1 MSVISGG
8 ASDHDHRDGNPGI
21 ATLRQHH
28 DDAGHDRRRRLVQ
41 DRRRRL

>member
-8 ASDHDHRDGNPGI
+8 ASDHDHRDGNPRT

-41 DRRRRL
+41 DRRQRL